1 MPAYHSDMSRKILEL
16 PGSNPSDHLIAADL
30 ILREEPDE
38 EEDEED
44 NQKNDDGDGDED
56 QGYSE

>member
-1 MPAYHSDMSRKILEL
+1 MSRKILEL
-16 PGSNPSDHLIAADL
+16 PGSNPSDQMIAADL

-44 NQKNDDGDGDED
+44 DQKNDDGDGDED
-56 QGYSE
+56 EGYSE